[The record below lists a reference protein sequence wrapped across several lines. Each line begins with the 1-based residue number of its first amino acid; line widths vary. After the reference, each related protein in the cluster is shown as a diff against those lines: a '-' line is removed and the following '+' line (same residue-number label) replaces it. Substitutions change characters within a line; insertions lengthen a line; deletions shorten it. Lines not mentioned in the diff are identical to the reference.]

1 MCKSIL
7 FITVIAFASIMTVF
21 SCNDNN
27 NAKST
32 MNHEPNDSASLVKR
46 GDYLV
51 TSIGCGDCH
60 SPKRMGAQGPEIIPE
75 LKLSGS
81 PHDLQLPPLDTASVK
96 KGWILFTSDLTVSI
110 GPWGASYSANLTGD
124 ATGVGD
130 WTEENFIRCMREGKF
145 KGLPN
150 GRPLLPP
157 MPWANFKNLTDDD
170 LKAILAYLKTVKPVK
185 NVVQA
190 PKSLAELK

>member
-1 MCKSIL
+1 MHKSVL
-7 FITVIAFASIMTVF
+7 FLAAIAVISSMTLY
-21 SCNDNN
+21 SCNNN
-27 NAKST
+27 EKAIAGK
-32 MNHEPNDSASLVKR
+32 EPTDSASLVKR

-75 LKLSGS
+75 LRLSGS

-96 KGWILFTSDLTVSI
+96 KGWILFTPDLTVSI
-110 GPWGASYSANLTGD
+110 GAWGASYSANLTGD

-130 WTEENFIRCMREGKF
+130 WTEENFIRCMREGKL

-170 LKAILAYLKTVKPVK
+170 LKAILVYLKTVKAVK
-185 NVVQA
+185 NVVPA
-190 PKSLAELK
+190 TKSLAELK

>member
-1 MCKSIL
+1 MHKSVL
-7 FITVIAFASIMTVF
+7 FLAAIAVISSMTLY
-21 SCNDNN
+21 SCNNN
-27 NAKST
+27 EKAIAGK
-32 MNHEPNDSASLVKR
+32 EPTDSASLVKR

-60 SPKRMGAQGPEIIPE
+60 SPKRMSAQGPEIIPE
-75 LKLSGS
+75 LRLSGS

-96 KGWILFTSDLTVSI
+96 KGWILFTPDLTVSI
-110 GPWGASYSANLTGD
+110 GAWGASYSANLTGD

-130 WTEENFIRCMREGKF
+130 WTEENFIRCMREGKL

-170 LKAILAYLKTVKPVK
+170 LKAILVYLKTVKAVK
-185 NVVQA
+185 NVVPA
-190 PKSLAELK
+190 TKSLAELK

>member
-1 MCKSIL
+1 MHKSVL
-7 FITVIAFASIMTVF
+7 FLAAIAVISSMTLY
-21 SCNDNN
+21 SCNNN
-27 NAKST
+27 EKAIAGK
-32 MNHEPNDSASLVKR
+32 EPTDSASLVKR

-60 SPKRMGAQGPEIIPE
+60 SPKRLGAQGPEIIPE
-75 LKLSGS
+75 LRLSGS

-96 KGWILFTSDLTVSI
+96 KGWILFTPDLTVSI
-110 GPWGASYSANLTGD
+110 GAWGASYSANLTGD

-130 WTEENFIRCMREGKF
+130 WTEENFIRCMREGKL

-170 LKAILAYLKTVKPVK
+170 LKAILVYLKTVKAVK
-185 NVVQA
+185 NVVPA
-190 PKSLAELK
+190 TKSLAELK

>member
-1 MCKSIL
+1 MRKSIF
-7 FITVIAFASIMTVF
+7 FITVLAVIISITTY
-21 SCNDNN
+21 SCNSNN
-27 NAKST
+27 EKATAGK
-32 MNHEPNDSASLVKR
+32 EPTDSASLVKR

-60 SPKRMGAQGPEIIPE
+60 SPKRMGPQGPEIIPE

-96 KGWILFTSDLTVSI
+96 KGWILFTPDLTVSI

-124 ATGVGD
+124 ATGVRD
-130 WTEENFIRCMREGKF
+130 WTEENFIRCIREGKY

-157 MPWANFKNLTDDD
+157 MPWGNFKNLTDDD
-170 LKAILAYLKTVKPVK
+170 LKAILAYLKSVNPVK